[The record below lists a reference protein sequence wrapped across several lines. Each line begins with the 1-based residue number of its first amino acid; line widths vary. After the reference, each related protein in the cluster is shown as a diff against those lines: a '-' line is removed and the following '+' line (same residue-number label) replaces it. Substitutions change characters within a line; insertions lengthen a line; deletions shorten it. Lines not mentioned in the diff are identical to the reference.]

1 MDTDTDLKQGLGFTL
16 AVRTGLLWWLH
27 LELDNH
33 ILTVAFVL
41 LALWLYKMYH
51 KELGRLFNG

>member
-16 AVRTGLLWWLH
+16 AIRTGLLWWLH

-41 LALWLYKMYH
+41 LALLA
-51 KELGRLFNG
+51 L